1 MKSAKRKFLRQR
13 AHELKPVVMLG
24 KNGKDERVVKAL
36 DEALRAHEL
45 VKLKF
50 QDFHDEQRELAED
63 LAKETKAEV
72 VSIVGHIAS
81 FFRQNAKFEERLIHI
96 PREFQD

>member
-1 MKSAKRKFLRQR
+1 MKSAKRKYLRQR
-13 AHELKPVVMLG
+13 AHDLKPVVMLG

-36 DEALRAHEL
+36 DEALRSHEL

-50 QDFHDEQRELAED
+50 QDFQDEQRELSED
-63 LAKETKAEV
+63 LAKEVKAEV
-72 VSIVGHIAS
+72 VSIVGHIATI
-81 FFRQNAKFEERLIHI
+81 FRQNAKHEDRLIHI

>member
-36 DEALRAHEL
+36 DEALLAHEL

-50 QDFHDEQRELAED
+50 QDFQDEQREIAESLATEV
-63 LAKETKAEV
+63 KAEV
-72 VSIVGHIAS
+72 VSIVGHIAI
-81 FFRQNAKFEERLIHI
+81 FFRQNASHEDRLIHI